1 MKHKRKIAII
11 LLLIT
16 LFCTLFSGC
25 GDLDQNQGQS
35 QGQGHGGQRETLDG
49 FSVHYLD
56 VGNGDC
62 IFIKLQDGKTIL
74 IDCAEPDDKKA
85 QNVIDYVKGYGV
97 NKIDYFIITHPDAD
111 HIGNAVKIIN
121 EFTISRIYLPKLNE
135 WALEYFPTL
144 QQVNQLAKDKN
155 IEIKRNDNFKS
166 IIGDGYSLIFL
177 TPYPS
182 GLADSSYNDLN
193 GALVP
198 DQENVNNISPII
210 YLESNGLRFVFTGD
224 AGSSQE
230 KLALKVLND
239 PVFKAIIKNLGVS
252 VNLTG
257 VDFLKLGHHGSNSSS
272 CKEFLQALAPKH
284 AVVSVGGD
292 NYYGHPT
299 TEVLDRLNQANPD
312 YKLFR
317 TDVHGTISVGVADGQ
332 LKIITDKI

>member
-1 MKHKRKIAII
+1 MKNKRKIAII
-11 LLLIT
+11 VVLL
-16 LFCTLFSGC
+16 TLFSLIFSAC
-25 GDLDQNQGQS
+25 SDLDQGQWQEQE
-35 QGQGHGGQRETLDG
+35 QGQGDRRETLDG

-85 QNVIDYVKGYGV
+85 QKVIDCVKGYGID
-97 NKIDYFIITHPDAD
+97 KIDYFIITHPDAD

-121 EFTISRIYLPKLNE
+121 EFTISTIYLPKLSE

-155 IEIKRNDNFKS
+155 VEIKRNDNFKS

-182 GLADSSYNDLN
+182 GFADSSYNDLN

-198 DQENVNNISPII
+198 DQENVNDISPII

-239 PVFKAIIKNLGVS
+239 PVFKANMKNLGVS
-252 VNLTG
+252 VNLTCI
-257 VDFLKLGHHGSNSSS
+257 DFLKVGH
-272 CKEFLQALAPKH
+272 
-284 AVVSVGGD
+284 
-292 NYYGHPT
+292 
-299 TEVLDRLNQANPD
+299 
-312 YKLFR
+312 
-317 TDVHGTISVGVADGQ
+317 Q
-332 LKIITDKI
+332 LRCLHKYILYRQYC